1 MLKRSFLLI
10 TALLLLSG
18 CKTLLT
24 QQDSE
29 KSLLETLKAY
39 EATMRW
45 GYPGQT
51 YNFLRKDLAEKTE
64 IPSTLQNIR
73 ITGYKVISAPVISNE
88 NLASQVVVIGYVF
101 DDRQVEHSLTDR
113 QLWEYGKEKKTWHRI
128 NSIPDL
134 R

>member
-10 TALLLLSG
+10 TALFLLSG

-45 GYPGQT
+45 GYPGQA
-51 YNFLRKDLAEKTE
+51 YNFLRKDLARKTE
-64 IPSTLQNIR
+64 IPTVLVATVWPLSLGNVKETTWSYSYMRFVYFLKESR
-73 ITGYKVISAPVISNE
+73 IAK
-88 NLASQVVVIGYVF
+88 
-101 DDRQVEHSLTDR
+101 
-113 QLWEYGKEKKTWHRI
+113 
-128 NSIPDL
+128 
-134 R
+134 

>member
-10 TALLLLSG
+10 IAVFLLAG
-18 CKTLLT
+18 CNTLLT
-24 QQDSE
+24 QKESE
-29 KSLLETLKAY
+29 KSLMETLKAY

-45 GYPGQT
+45 GYPGQA

-64 IPSTLQNIR
+64 IPATLQNIR
-73 ITGYKVISAPVISNE
+73 ITGYKVISSPVKSDE

-101 DDRQVEHSLTDR
+101 DDRQVERSLTDR
-113 QLWEYGKEKKTWHRI
+113 QLWEYDKEKKSWHRI
-128 NSIPDL
+128 NPIPDL